1 MSESIA
7 AASPASSPPS
17 VPALSALRVRDPLT
31 VTIFGATGD
40 LTQRKLIP
48 ALYAMYVQGLLP
60 PRFAIVGAARREY
73 DDAGFRE
80 LLVPALR
87 KFARV
92 PVDEATLSSFLER
105 VHYHRGDIEEA
116 ATFPALFGRL
126 ADTAVYPGNH
136 LYYLSVKPELFSPV
150 LARMKAAGLI
160 RKIFHRD
167 WTRVVIEKPF
177 GHDLASALELNQ
189 VVRQHLD
196 ESQVYRIDHF
206 LGKETV
212 QNILSFRFANAI
224 FEPLLN
230 QHLVDHIQITA
241 AETVGMESGRGAYY
255 DASGALRDMVQN
267 HLLQLLCLVT
277 MEPPASLAADAI
289 RNEKLKVLQSITPPT
304 RDQVAAQVIRAQ
316 YAAGSLDGQP
326 VPAYRSEERVQPD
339 SLTETFVAL
348 RLGIE
353 NWRWAGVPVYLR
365 TGKRMARR
373 ATELMIEF
381 KRPPLQLFQHVAC
394 QGDVCDL
401 TQAQPNR
408 LIFRIQP
415 DEGISLHFSA
425 KRPALQVQVEDVAM
439 DFSYSRT
446 WPMSLPEAYERLL
459 MDVMR
464 GDSTLFTRSDEV
476 EAAWRIIDPILSAW
490 RDRPDLPMHTYG
502 PGTWGPEAAEA
513 LLRGHGD
520 CWRNP

>member
-1 MSESIA
+1 MSSA
-7 AASPASSPPS
+7 SPPS
-17 VPALSALRVRDPLT
+17 PSPPSIPVLPALRVRDPLT

-60 PRFAIVGAARREY
+60 PRFAIVGVGRRDY
-73 DDAGFRE
+73 DDAGFRGQ
-80 LLVPALR
+80 LAAGLR
-87 KFARV
+87 AFARV
-92 PVDEATLSSFLER
+92 AVEESTLSSFLSR
-105 VHYHRGDIEEA
+105 VHYHRGDIEDA
-116 ATFPALFGRL
+116 AAFPALFGRL
-126 ADTAVYPGNH
+126 ADTQTYPGNH
-136 LYYLSVKPELFSPV
+136 LFYLSVKPELFGPV

-160 RKIFHRD
+160 RKIFHPE

-212 QNILSFRFANAI
+212 QNVLSFRFANAI
-224 FEPLLN
+224 FEPLLS
-230 QHLVDHIQITA
+230 QRLVDHIQITA

-304 RDQVAAQVIRAQ
+304 LANVAACAVRAQ
-316 YAAGSLDGQP
+316 YAAGDLGGKP
-326 VPAYRSEERVQPD
+326 VPAYRGEDRVEPD
-339 SLTETFVAL
+339 SRTETFVAL

-373 ATELMIEF
+373 ATEVMIEF

-425 KRPALQVQVEDVAM
+425 KRPALQVQVQDVAM

-446 WPMSLPEAYERLL
+446 WPISLPEAYERLL

-476 EAAWRIIDPILSAW
+476 EAAWRIIDPILTAW
-490 RDRPDLPMHTYG
+490 RDQPDLPMHTYA
-502 PGTWGPEAAEA
+502 PGSWGPDAADD

-520 CWRNP
+520 GWRNP